1 MKRNAESP
9 GKYRNKVALSARFR
23 RTESGHFMSFG
34 EETFWTVIK
43 RRIPMEMMKNPEQQ
57 PRPGRGKLI
66 LQFLKGSKTFFFICM
81 FCSALSGLAET
92 VMPQI
97 VRVTVDNIIGSASVE
112 NLSPVIRSALA
123 AFGGPEYLRVHLW
136 IMALAVVAVA
146 LVNVAAIYCFRVFNA
161 RGGETLVKNMRD
173 TLYRHIA
180 RLPFQWHMQNHTGDI
195 IQRCTSDIDTTRNFI
210 SEQLIVLV
218 RILFMLVLSMMF
230 MFSMNVTLT
239 LIAMAPLPVIVWYS
253 IFFHHKFRKGFQEC
267 DENEG
272 KLSAMVQENLTGVRV
287 VRAFGRERYER
298 DRFGKQNSF
307 YTGLWVKLGKLMAF
321 FWCSAD
327 ILSGIQIM
335 LVVIFG
341 VLFCLHRGMTAGEF
355 IAFVSYNGMLVW
367 PVRQLGRMISEMSK
381 AGVGIDRIGYIM
393 DAEEEKDEPDAFDA
407 PMDGDIRFEH
417 VTFGYEGSPEML
429 HDVDLTIPAG
439 TTLGILGGTGSGKS
453 TMMYLLDR
461 LYPLP
466 EEGGRITV
474 GGTDIRKIRLEHLRR
489 NIGIVLQE
497 PFLFSRTLR
506 ENLAITSPDLDEA
519 ALRDAARTACLEE
532 TIASFSKGYDTF
544 VGERGV
550 TLSGG
555 QKQRAA
561 IARMLM
567 RQTPIMIFDD
577 SLSAVDTETDAKIRS
592 ALEKRFG
599 SATIILISHRI
610 TTLSKADKV
619 LVLDHGS
626 VAQFGTPAELSALPG
641 LYQQIEGIQSFH
653 GEDPSGD
660 PIHSAK
666 QMPRQIAADGEEAQ
680 NRNSCDDCR
689 ESEVSE

>member
-1 MKRNAESP
+1 M
-9 GKYRNKVALSARFR
+9 
-23 RTESGHFMSFG
+23 
-34 EETFWTVIK
+34 ETSKT
-43 RRIPMEMMKNPEQQ
+43 PETQ
-57 PRPGRGKLI
+57 PRPGRGKL
-66 LQFLKGSKTFFFICM
+66 LYHFLKGSKGFFIFCM
-81 FCSALSGLAET
+81 LCAALSGLAEMLT
-92 VMPQI
+92 PQI
-97 VRVTVDNIIGSASVE
+97 IRVTVDNVLGSAPTDT
-112 NLSPVIRSALA
+112 LSPWVQKLLA
-123 AFGGPEYLRVHLW
+123 AAGGPEAIRSRLW
-136 IMALAVVAVA
+136 IMALAVVAVSV
-146 LVNVAAIYCFRVFNA
+146 LKVAAIYGFRVSNA

-173 TLYRHIA
+173 TLYRHIE

-210 SEQLIVLV
+210 SEQLTPLI
-218 RILFMLVLSMMF
+218 RILFMVVLSIVF
-230 MFSMNVTLT
+230 MLGMNVPLT
-239 LIAMAPLPVIVWYS
+239 FIAMAPLPVIVWYS
-253 IFFHHKFRKGFQEC
+253 LFFHRKFRKGFQEC

-298 DRFGKQNSF
+298 DRFGKQNNF
-307 YTGLWVKLGKLMAF
+307 YTSLWVKLGRLMAF

-327 ILSGIQIM
+327 ILSGVQIM

-355 IAFVSYNGMLVW
+355 IAFLSYNGMLVW

-393 DAEEEKDEPDAFDA
+393 DAEEEKDRPGASDA

-417 VTFGYEGSPEML
+417 VSFAYEGCPEML
-429 HDVDLTIPAG
+429 HDIDLTIPAG
-439 TTLGILGGTGSGKS
+439 STLGILGGTGSGKS

-466 EEGGRITV
+466 EDGGRITI
-474 GGTDIRKIRLEHLRR
+474 GGKDIREIRLEHLRR

-497 PFLFSRTLR
+497 PFLFSRTIR
-506 ENLAITSPDLDEA
+506 ENLALTSPDIGEEEMREA
-519 ALRDAARTACLEE
+519 SRAACLEE
-532 TIASFSKGYDTF
+532 TIDSFTKGYDTF

-561 IARMLM
+561 IARMLT
-567 RQTPIMIFDD
+567 RSTPIMIFDD
-577 SLSAVDTETDAKIRS
+577 SLSAVDTETDAKIRA

-619 LVLDHGS
+619 LVLDHGA
-626 VAQFGTPAELSALPG
+626 VAQYGTPAELSAQPG
-641 LYQQIEGIQSFH
+641 LYKQIEEIQSYH
-653 GEDPSGD
+653 
-660 PIHSAK
+660 H
-666 QMPRQIAADGEEAQ
+666 EE
-680 NRNSCDDCR
+680 
-689 ESEVSE
+689 EVNA